1 MSFFKNQEQLHFQL
15 AFEGKVLLICIVLFP
30 CMIDLCM
37 WTLGVGEASNHDQNS
52 VAEKQWPGSPVGGD
66 NMVTLQAWELTSLFP
81 PLGNRPG
88 PRAKLVF
95 HVGIAFVMCERV
107 NNSISPKCQFYGAP
121 NAVKT
126 ISSLEVVSPEE
137 RIINCVLKS
146 YLWLFGLVSLFLL
159 RQCVPSGNKTPAPLG
174 KLPGPSF

>member
-1 MSFFKNQEQLHFQL
+1 
-15 AFEGKVLLICIVLFP
+15 
-30 CMIDLCM
+30 
-37 WTLGVGEASNHDQNS
+37 
-52 VAEKQWPGSPVGGD
+52 
-66 NMVTLQAWELTSLFP
+66 MVTLQAWELTSLFP